1 MCEARNERFD
11 GGAYEFMC
19 EVCDTHVL
27 NSAKH
32 CGACNRCVDQFDH
45 HCKWINNCVGR
56 ANYRHFFRLI
66 IAAFTMTL
74 MHNLTNAFV
83 IALVYHD
90 DPAAR
95 RQNEL
100 VFGAADL
107 RNTVG
112 VLWVALF
119 FNLLCFGFLGHLIL
133 FHIRLQ
139 RIKLTTFEYI
149 KLSQKRK
156 ESKVVVRKE
165 KSVEAQ
171 EAQQYLEIQ
180 LKNSNTQSQQTDRSA
195 EIVVEQPQLSPLKQ
209 LWLKLKKVSLIGFR
223 QTALVAQ
230 RENTLDNTEAAQ
242 RKHEFE
248 ETSTVQIR
256 AEDQVAHDQKRNLD
270 IYNIES
276 PVVTAKMTAVIK
288 LGAGDDQSHVAP
300 PRQMLL
306 ALTPEQDIEQKQFA
320 FSLRNA
326 DKHKLSQTGMSK
338 WSTQDPQNQDGIH
351 QRKSSIT
358 QNNWQKGQLLPA
370 EAQVVST
377 KHLSSQQPPQPIL
390 SRDSMQFVESES
402 VVI

>member
-1 MCEARNERFD
+1 MCEAKNERFD
-11 GGAYEFMC
+11 GSAYEFMC

-32 CGACNRCVDQFDH
+32 CGACNRCVDKFDH

-95 RQNEL
+95 SQNEL
-100 VFGAADL
+100 VFGAVDL

-133 FHIRLQ
+133 YHIRLQ
-139 RIKLTTFEYI
+139 RLKLTTFEYI
-149 KLSQKRK
+149 KLTQKRR

-165 KSVEAQ
+165 KSVKSQ
-171 EAQQYLEIQ
+171 EAQQYLEIE

-195 EIVVEQPQLSPLKQ
+195 ETVVEQPQLSPLKQ
-209 LWLKLKKVSLIGFR
+209 LWLKLKKVSKIGLR

-230 RENTLDNTEAAQ
+230 RENTIPDNTEAAQ
-242 RKHEFE
+242 SKHDFE

-256 AEDQVAHDQKRNLD
+256 AVEQHVAQGQKRNLD

-288 LGAGDDQSHVAP
+288 LGTGDDQSHVAP
-300 PRQMLL
+300 PRQLL
-306 ALTPEQDIEQKQFA
+306 PALTSEQDIEQKQFA

-326 DKHKLSQTGMSK
+326 DKHRMSQTAFSK
-338 WSTQDPQNQDGIH
+338 STTQEPQNQEGLN

-358 QNNWQKGQLLPA
+358 QSNWQKEQLSQA
-370 EAQVVST
+370 EAQIVSS
-377 KHLSSQQPPQPIL
+377 KHLSSH
-390 SRDSMQFVESES
+390 
-402 VVI
+402 